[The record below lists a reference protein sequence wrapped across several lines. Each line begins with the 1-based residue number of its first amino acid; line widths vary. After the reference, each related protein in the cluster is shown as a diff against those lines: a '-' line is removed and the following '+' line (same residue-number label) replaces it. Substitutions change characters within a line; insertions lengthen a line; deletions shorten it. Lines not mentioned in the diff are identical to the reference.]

1 MQIDKKLLFVSD
13 VASILNCS
21 SHKVYGLI
29 HNGELEGFKDA
40 NGKVWHIP
48 EAGVQKYINNCMSN
62 FQKQKNK
69 NAKTFE

>member
-29 HNGELEGFKDA
+29 HKGELEGFKAIRPKAFFFDS
-40 NGKVWHIP
+40 KSPSYHIGSTMP
-48 EAGVQKYINNCMSN
+48 IELG
-62 FQKQKNK
+62 
-69 NAKTFE
+69 T